1 MQTCGSVAGV
11 AVVIDVIRAFTTAA
25 YAFAAGAREILPV
38 STIEQAL
45 ALGAEL
51 PGVLLMGEI
60 GGRPVEGFD
69 LGNSPSALD
78 GRDFSGRTII
88 QRTTAGTQGIVCS
101 APRADHVFA
110 CSLVCASATART
122 VRQLAPEVVTFVLTG
137 FRAGSDV
144 NDGDEDAACADYVEA
159 LLRGA
164 VPDVAPAVRRM
175 RRAHVARQFG
185 DPAKPW
191 YPAADLDYCAAVDRF
206 DFAMPVVWEEG
217 RLVMRQED
225 LMVTKTAR

>member
-1 MQTCGSVAGV
+1 MRFQRVTLQTCAGVAGV

-38 STIEQAL
+38 STIEQAF
-45 ALGAEL
+45 ALRAEL
-51 PGVLLMGEI
+51 PDALLMGEI

-78 GRDFSGRTII
+78 GRNLSGRVIV

-101 APRADHVFA
+101 APRADHVLA
-110 CSLVCASATART
+110 CSLACASATART
-122 VRQLAPEVVTFVLTG
+122 VRRLAPKLVTFVLTG
-137 FRAGSDV
+137 FRAESDV

-164 VPDVAPAVRRM
+164 VPDAAAAARRVCG
-175 RRAHVARQFG
+175 AHVARQFG

-191 YPAADLDYCAAVDRF
+191 YPVADLDYCAAVDRF
-206 DFAMPVVWEEG
+206 DFAMPVIQEG
-217 RLVMRQED
+217 DRLVMR
-225 LMVTKTAR
+225 TKET